1 MEGRPDKKKSA
12 RPPRRDTGG
21 VAQGRA
27 LAAARAEMGAEGRDA
42 DPHEQQAAGREQE
55 AEAEKMRSLG
65 QLAAGVAH
73 DFNNALAAIVGR
85 TQLLLRLVAD
95 DKLRRHLRIIETAA
109 LDAAETVSRI

>member
-12 RPPRRDTGG
+12 RPPGRETGG
-21 VAQGRA
+21 TAPGRA
-27 LAAARAEMGAEGRDA
+27 LASARALSDEMGAENRDA
-42 DPHEQQAAGREQE
+42 EPHEHQSAGREHE

-95 DKLRRHLRIIETAA
+95 DKLRRH
-109 LDAAETVSRI
+109 